1 MSSEIVK
8 AGRVQRLSTVLK
20 RWKPAWIV
28 VYANGSFSYFESE
41 NSYIPKATVHLPTQ
55 CVRLISNPVSLV
67 CGVFLCLMLFYE
79 HRGYPR

>member
-28 VYANGSFSYFESE
+28 VYATGGFGYFESE
-41 NSYIPKATVHLPTQ
+41 NSYVPKATVHLPTQ
-55 CVRLISNPVSLV
+55 CVRLISNPVSLI
-67 CGVFLCLMLFYE
+67 FWHFFA
-79 HRGYPR
+79 